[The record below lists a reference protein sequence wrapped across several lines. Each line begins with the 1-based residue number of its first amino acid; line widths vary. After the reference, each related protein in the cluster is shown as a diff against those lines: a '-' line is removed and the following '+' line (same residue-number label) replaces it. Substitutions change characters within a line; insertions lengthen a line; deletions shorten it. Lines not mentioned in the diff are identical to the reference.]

1 MPRAQAIKGICTY
14 CQQEVAKNAVTKH
27 LSLCPQRKEALAK
40 AEASKGKNETL
51 YHLRIQAA
59 YLKDFWL
66 DLEMR
71 GSATL
76 EDLDEYLRAI
86 WLECCGHMSMF
97 SPKGW
102 GSDEIPE
109 SRKAEQIFHPGD
121 KLVHIYDFGTES
133 ETHIS
138 VTDVREGKAT
148 TKHPIALLVRNQQ
161 PEMKCI
167 ECGKPAGWFCNECFI
182 EEQTAGTLCDE
193 CVEEH
198 PHDNYGDPVELC
210 NSPRMGMCGYEGP
223 AEPPY

>member
-1 MPRAQAIKGICTY
+1 MPRTQAVNGICAY
-14 CQQEVAKNAVTKH
+14 CEQEVAKNAVTKH
-27 LSLCPQRKEALAK
+27 LSTCPQRREALAK
-40 AEASKGKNETL
+40 AEASKNKSENL

-71 GSATL
+71 SSATL

-102 GSDEIPE
+102 GSDEIPK
-109 SRKAEQIFHPGD
+109 SRKAEQVFHPGD

-133 ETHIS
+133 ETHIAVS
-138 VTDVREGKAT
+138 DVREGKAT
-148 TKHPIALLVRNQQ
+148 TKHPIALLVRNLQ
-161 PEMKCI
+161 PKMECI
-167 ECGKPAGWFCNECFI
+167 ECGKPAAWFCNECFI
-182 EEQTAGTLCDE
+182 EEETSGTLCND

-198 PHDNYGDPVELC
+198 PHDNYGDPIELC

-223 AEPPY
+223 ADPPY